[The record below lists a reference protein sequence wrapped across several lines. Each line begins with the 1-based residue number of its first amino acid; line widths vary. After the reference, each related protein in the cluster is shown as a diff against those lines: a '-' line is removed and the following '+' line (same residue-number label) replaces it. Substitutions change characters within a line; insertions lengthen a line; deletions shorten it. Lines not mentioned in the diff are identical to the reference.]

1 MIRGIPSFKDGDKGA
16 SMITKDAPYKVV
28 SPHGTLM
35 AFSVE
40 DARAITIWPD
50 SIIIRTEDGAWV
62 DRPLCLDQRE
72 RLEKIHGIS

>member
-1 MIRGIPSFKDGDKGA
+1 
-16 SMITKDAPYKVV
+16 
-28 SPHGTLM
+28 M